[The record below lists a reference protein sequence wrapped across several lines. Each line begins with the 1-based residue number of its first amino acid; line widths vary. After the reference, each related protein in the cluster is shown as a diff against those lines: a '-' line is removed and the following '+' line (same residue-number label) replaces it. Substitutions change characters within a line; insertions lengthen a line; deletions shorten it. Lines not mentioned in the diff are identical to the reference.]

1 MHKIMDYK
9 NMLIGAK
16 NAGVATEKAMW
27 RSIDGLNEMLCK
39 IKEEHPEMFWEFMR
53 EQHGI
58 MYGNHYDEAFAKY
71 DVSQMHHT
79 RPDGSKHKGEHWG
92 IDSVR
97 EALKGISIPSTYNAW
112 DCYVALNANWH
123 DKEVVFKKWFP
134 ENHEQKVIEDAVD
147 FYFNDEDAPNGKIWL
162 YMSAMDYDD

>member
-1 MHKIMDYK
+1 MNYKKMMEEYASKGISSDKMMKAIATLDPAMNALSKRDEELYISTMRDLHEAIMGCHY
-9 NMLIGAK
+9 
-16 NAGVATEKAMW
+16 
-27 RSIDGLNEMLCK
+27 NE
-39 IKEEHPEMFWEFMR
+39 E
-53 EQHGI
+53 
-58 MYGNHYDEAFAKY
+58 FAKY

-79 RPDGSKHKGEHWG
+79 RPDGSKYKGEHWG

-97 EALKGISIPSTYNAW
+97 EALKGMSIPSNYNAW

-134 ENHEQKVIEDAVD
+134 EDHEQKVIEDAVD